1 MRVYPVKYLITVFF
15 ILLCSVYAHAQS
27 AITEDK
33 NYQKALYAWSKKNWK
48 QAIHYLEKAIEQNDA
63 NLEAAIT
70 LAEWNAQIHG
80 YDKSYQ
86 ILKNAYLL
94 VPNNQKE
101 KYTKKLVKA
110 ALLSAHYEE
119 AAQWLSKCLTQDA
132 SYFQLQKQIQFVS
145 EHSAVR
151 SGAIMQNLGIRIN
164 TSYPEMFPFVSAD
177 SNELLF
183 TRKVNNIDDELYKA
197 QRDSCGFWLRAKNE
211 GYPINSPDA
220 ELYQSYSA
228 DGHYQFITRCDTRSE
243 NGWSLGACDLLMAYR
258 SDSFWTVPESF
269 GGTINTTDYEGMPC
283 LSADNK
289 TLFFISNK
297 KGGFGGMDIWMS
309 HFKDGLW
316 QEPINLG
323 PKINTAGNEYAPFL
337 HPDGKHLYFSSDGHV
352 GFGGLD
358 LFVANW
364 LQDTTW
370 SYPRNLGLPINSAFD
385 DMSMFVFQNGSAAY
399 ISSDRDSIAG
409 NFDIYAGALPGF
421 AMADEVVYVKGVV
434 YDSISKEALSNVFID
449 FIDQRN
455 DKSYQVLTN
464 RGDGSYMIPLLK
476 NTNYSIRL
484 KRYSYQAYDTVLAI
498 PLTYKSNHLPL
509 SFALLTNDYEPPV
522 FDSLLAR
529 MHFEIN
535 KTTLTDSLL
544 QELSSKVKSLVAD
557 KAYQWSINCYTDNT
571 GNPILNETISAKR
584 AHLLKSLIMQ
594 LGVDQEKITTNAM
607 GEQNPIDD
615 NATEEGRLNN
625 RRVELWIRK

>member
-1 MRVYPVKYLITVFF
+1 MKQFSFCIFIVFF
-15 ILLCSVYAHAQS
+15 IGVFSLKVNAQEV
-27 AITEDK
+27 ITLDK
-33 NYQKALYAWSKKNWK
+33 NYQKALYAWSKKNAK
-48 QAIHYLEKAIEQNDA
+48 QAIHYLEKALAQNEA
-63 NLEAAIT
+63 SLEVSIT
-70 LAEWNAQIHG
+70 LAEWNTQIHA
-80 YDKSYQ
+80 YEKSYQ
-86 ILKNAYLL
+86 ILKNTYSL

-101 KYTKKLVKA
+101 KYTKKLVKS
-110 ALLSAHYEE
+110 ALLASRTDE
-119 AAQWLSKCLTQDA
+119 AKQWLSKCLIQDA
-132 SYFQLQKQIQFVS
+132 TYVHLQKHVQFVAENS
-145 EHSAVR
+145 SIRA
-151 SGAIMQNLGIRIN
+151 GAIVQNLGIRIN
-164 TSYPEMFPFVSAD
+164 TSFPEMFPFVSAD
-177 SNELLF
+177 STELLF

-197 QRDSCGFWLRAKNE
+197 QRDTCGFWLRAKNE

-297 KGGFGGMDIWMS
+297 KGGYGGMDIWMS

-323 PKINTAGNEYAPFL
+323 PKINTAGNEFAPFL
-337 HPDGKHLYFSSDGHV
+337 HPDGKHFYFSSDGHL

-358 LFVANW
+358 LFTANW
-364 LQDTTW
+364 LQDTVW
-370 SYPRNLGLPINSAFD
+370 SYPRNLGLPVNTAFD
-385 DMSMFVFQNGSAAY
+385 DMSIFVFQNGNATY
-399 ISSDRDSIAG
+399 FSSDRDSMAG
-409 NFDIYAGALPGF
+409 NFDIYAGNLPSF
-421 AMADEVVYVKGVV
+421 AMADEVVYMKGVV
-434 YDSISKEALSNVFID
+434 YDSVSKEPLNNAFID
-449 FIDQRN
+449 FIDQKN
-455 DKSYQVLTN
+455 DKSYQVLSN

-476 NTNYSIRL
+476 NTNYTIRL
-484 KRYSYQAYDTVLAI
+484 KRYSYQAKDTTILI
-498 PLTYKSNHLPL
+498 PIANSSNAYPL
-509 SFALLTNDYEPPV
+509 SFALLSNDYEPPV

-535 KTTLTDSLL
+535 KTILTDSLIL
-544 QELSSKVKSLVAD
+544 ELSSRVKSLITD
-557 KAYQWSINCYTDNT
+557 KAYQWSINCFTDNS

-584 AHLLKSLIMQ
+584 AQILKSLLIQ
-594 LGVDQEKITTNAM
+594 LGVDQEKITMNAM

-625 RRVELWIRK
+625 RRVEIWIRK

>member
-1 MRVYPVKYLITVFF
+1 MKYNQQKILVVVFIILI
-15 ILLCSVYAHAQS
+15 CSVCSYAQS
-27 AITEDK
+27 AIALDK
-33 NYQKALYAWSKKNWK
+33 NYQKALYAWSKKNAK
-48 QAIHYLEKAIEQNDA
+48 QAIHYLEKAIAQNETS
-63 NLEAAIT
+63 LEAYIT
-70 LAEWNAQIHG
+70 LAEWNAQIHA
-80 YDKSYQ
+80 YNKSYQ
-86 ILKNAYLL
+86 ILKDATAI
-94 VPNNQKE
+94 VPINQKE
-101 KYTKKLVKA
+101 KFTKKIVKA
-110 ALLSAHYEE
+110 ALLSSHYEE
-119 AAQWLSKCLTQDA
+119 ANEWLRKCLVQDA
-132 SYFQLQKQIQFVS
+132 SYFQLQRQIQFVRENS
-145 EHSAVR
+145 TIR
-151 SGAIMQNLGIRIN
+151 NGAIVQNLGIRIN
-164 TSYPEMFPFVSAD
+164 TNYPEMFPFVSAD

-197 QRDSCGFWLRAKNE
+197 QRDTCGYWLRAKNE
-211 GYPINSPDA
+211 GYPINSHDA

-297 KGGFGGMDIWMS
+297 KGGYGGMDIWMS

-323 PKINTAGNEYAPFL
+323 PKINSPGNEFAPFL
-337 HPDGKHLYFSSDGHV
+337 HPDGKHFYFSSDGHI

-364 LQDTTW
+364 LQDTVW
-370 SYPRNLGLPINSAFD
+370 SFPRNLGLPINTAFD
-385 DMSMFVFQNGSAAY
+385 DMSMFVFQNGNAAY
-399 ISSDRDSIAG
+399 ICSDRDSIAG
-409 NFDIYAGALPGF
+409 NFDIYAATMPNF
-421 AMADEVVYVKGVV
+421 AFADEVVYVKGVV
-434 YDSISKEALSNVFID
+434 YDSISKEPLNNTFID
-449 FIDQRN
+449 FIDERN

-476 NTNYSIRL
+476 NTNYLVRL
-484 KRYSYQAYDTVLAI
+484 KRYSYQAKDTFMEI
-498 PLTYKSNHLPL
+498 PSAYSSNKYEQ
-509 SFALLTNDYEPPV
+509 SFALLTNDYEAPV
-522 FDSLLAR
+522 FDTLLAR

-535 KTTLTDSLL
+535 KTQLADSLL
-544 QELSSKVKSLVAD
+544 QELSKGVKLAVEDPS
-557 KAYQWSINCYTDNT
+557 YQWSINCFTDNT

-584 AHLLKSLIMQ
+584 AQLIKALLLQ
-594 LGVDQEKITTNAM
+594 LGLAQEKITINAL

-615 NATEEGRLNN
+615 NSTEEGRLNN
-625 RRVELWIRK
+625 RRVEIWLRK

>member
-1 MRVYPVKYLITVFF
+1 MKQFSFCIFIVFF
-15 ILLCSVYAHAQS
+15 IGAFSLKVNAQE
-27 AITEDK
+27 AITLDK
-33 NYQKALYAWSKKNWK
+33 NYQKALYAWSKKNAK
-48 QAIHYLEKAIEQNDA
+48 QAIHYLEKALAQNEA
-63 NLEAAIT
+63 SLEVSIT
-70 LAEWNAQIHG
+70 LAEWNTQIHA
-80 YDKSYQ
+80 YEKSYQ
-86 ILKNAYLL
+86 ILKNTYSL

-101 KYTKKLVKA
+101 KYTKKLVKS
-110 ALLSAHYEE
+110 ALLASRTDE
-119 AAQWLSKCLTQDA
+119 AKQWLSKCLIQDA
-132 SYFQLQKQIQFVS
+132 TYVHLQKQVQFVAENS
-145 EHSAVR
+145 TIRA
-151 SGAIMQNLGIRIN
+151 GAIVQNLGIRIN
-164 TSYPEMFPFVSAD
+164 TSFPEMFPFVSAD
-177 SNELLF
+177 STELLF

-197 QRDSCGFWLRAKNE
+197 QRDTCGFWLRAKNE

-258 SDSFWTVPESF
+258 TDSFWTVPESF

-297 KGGFGGMDIWMS
+297 KGGYGGMDIWMS

-323 PKINTAGNEYAPFL
+323 PKINTAGNEFAPFL
-337 HPDGKHLYFSSDGHV
+337 HPDGKHFYFSSDGHL

-358 LFVANW
+358 LFMANW
-364 LQDTTW
+364 LQDTVW
-370 SYPRNLGLPINSAFD
+370 SYPRNLGLPINTAFD
-385 DMSMFVFQNGSAAY
+385 DMSIFVFQNGNAAY
-399 ISSDRDSIAG
+399 ISSDRDSMAG
-409 NFDIYAGALPGF
+409 NFDIYAGNLPSF
-421 AMADEVVYVKGVV
+421 AMADEVVYMKGVV
-434 YDSISKEALSNVFID
+434 YDSVSKEPLNNAFID
-449 FIDQRN
+449 FIDQKN
-455 DKSYQVLTN
+455 DKSYQVLSN

-484 KRYSYQAYDTVLAI
+484 KRYSYQAKDTTILISIANS
-498 PLTYKSNHLPL
+498 SNAYPL
-509 SFALLTNDYEPPV
+509 SFALLSNDYEPPV

-535 KTTLTDSLL
+535 KTVLADSLL
-544 QELSSKVKSLVAD
+544 QELSARVKQIMVDPSF
-557 KAYQWSINCYTDNT
+557 QWSINCFTDNS

-584 AHLLKSLIMQ
+584 SQILKNLLIQ

-625 RRVELWIRK
+625 RRVEIWIRK

>member
-1 MRVYPVKYLITVFF
+1 MKHFSFSIFIVFF
-15 ILLCSVYAHAQS
+15 IGAFMLKANAQS
-27 AITEDK
+27 AITLDK
-33 NYQKALYAWSKKNWK
+33 NYQKALFAWSKKNAK
-48 QAIHYLEKAIEQNDA
+48 QAIHYLEKALAQNEA
-63 NLEAAIT
+63 SLEVSIT
-70 LAEWNAQIHG
+70 LAEWNAQLHA
-80 YDKSYQ
+80 YEKSYQ
-86 ILKNAYLL
+86 ILKNTYSL

-101 KYTKKLVKA
+101 KYTKKLVKS
-110 ALLSAHYEE
+110 ALLASHTDE
-119 AAQWLSKCLTQDA
+119 AKQWLSKCLIQDA
-132 SYFQLQKQIQFVS
+132 TYIQLQKQVQFVAENS
-145 EHSAVR
+145 SIRA
-151 SGAIMQNLGIRIN
+151 GAIVQNLGIRIN
-164 TSYPEMFPFVSAD
+164 TSFPEMFPFVSAD
-177 SNELLF
+177 STELLF
-183 TRKVNNIDDELYKA
+183 TRKVNNIDDELFKA
-197 QRDSCGFWLRAKNE
+197 QRDTCGFWLRAKNE

-297 KGGFGGMDIWMS
+297 KGGYGGMDIWMS

-323 PKINTAGNEYAPFL
+323 PKINTAGNEFAPFL
-337 HPDGKHLYFSSDGHV
+337 HPDGKHFYFSSDGHL

-358 LFVANW
+358 LFTANW
-364 LQDTTW
+364 LQDTVW
-370 SYPRNLGLPINSAFD
+370 SNSRNLGLPVNTAFD
-385 DMSMFVFQNGSAAY
+385 DMSIFVFQNGNAAY
-399 ISSDRDSIAG
+399 FSSDRDSMAG
-409 NFDIYAGALPGF
+409 NFDIYAGNLPSF
-421 AMADEVVYVKGVV
+421 SMADEVVYMKGVV
-434 YDSISKEALSNVFID
+434 YDSVSKEPLNNAFID
-449 FIDQRN
+449 FIDQKN
-455 DKSYQVLTN
+455 DKSYQVLSN

-476 NTNYSIRL
+476 NTTYSIRL
-484 KRYSYQAYDTVLAI
+484 KRYSYQAKDTTILI
-498 PLTYKSNHLPL
+498 PIANSSNAYPL
-509 SFALLTNDYEPPV
+509 SFALLSNDYEPPV

-535 KTTLTDSLL
+535 KTVLADSLL
-544 QELSSKVKSLVAD
+544 QELSARVKQIMVDPSF
-557 KAYQWSINCYTDNT
+557 QWSINCFTDNT

-584 AHLLKSLIMQ
+584 AQILKSLLIQ

-607 GEQNPIDD
+607 GEQNPVDD

-625 RRVELWIRK
+625 RRVEIWIRK

>member
-1 MRVYPVKYLITVFF
+1 MKQFSFCIFIVFF
-15 ILLCSVYAHAQS
+15 IGAFSLKVNAQE
-27 AITEDK
+27 AITLDK
-33 NYQKALYAWSKKNWK
+33 NYQKALYAWSKKNAK
-48 QAIHYLEKAIEQNDA
+48 QAIHYLEKALAQNEA
-63 NLEAAIT
+63 SLEVSIT
-70 LAEWNAQIHG
+70 LAEWNTQLHA
-80 YDKSYQ
+80 YEKSYQ
-86 ILKNAYLL
+86 ILKNTYSL

-101 KYTKKLVKA
+101 KYTKKLVKS
-110 ALLSAHYEE
+110 ALLASRTDE
-119 AAQWLSKCLTQDA
+119 AKQWLSKCLIQDA
-132 SYFQLQKQIQFVS
+132 TYLQLQKQVQFVAENS
-145 EHSAVR
+145 SIRA
-151 SGAIMQNLGIRIN
+151 GAIVQNLGIRIN
-164 TSYPEMFPFVSAD
+164 TSFPEMFPFVSAD
-177 SNELLF
+177 STELLF

-197 QRDSCGFWLRAKNE
+197 QRDTCGFWLRAKNE

-297 KGGFGGMDIWMS
+297 KGGYGGMDIWMS

-323 PKINTAGNEYAPFL
+323 PKINTAGNEFAPFL
-337 HPDGKHLYFSSDGHV
+337 HPDGKHFYFSSDGHL

-358 LFVANW
+358 LFMANW
-364 LQDTTW
+364 LQDTVW
-370 SYPRNLGLPINSAFD
+370 SYPRNLGLPINTAFD
-385 DMSMFVFQNGSAAY
+385 DMSIFVFQNGNAAY
-399 ISSDRDSIAG
+399 ISSDRDSMAG
-409 NFDIYAGALPGF
+409 NFDIYAGNLPSF
-421 AMADEVVYVKGVV
+421 AMADEVVYMKGVV
-434 YDSISKEALSNVFID
+434 YDSVSKEPLNNAFID
-449 FIDQRN
+449 FIDQKN
-455 DKSYQVLTN
+455 DKSYQVLSN

-484 KRYSYQAYDTVLAI
+484 KRYSYQAKDTTILI
-498 PLTYKSNHLPL
+498 PIANSSNAYPL
-509 SFALLTNDYEPPV
+509 SFALLSNDYEPPV

-535 KTTLTDSLL
+535 KTVLADSLL
-544 QELSSKVKSLVAD
+544 QELSARVKQIMVDPSF
-557 KAYQWSINCYTDNT
+557 QWSINCFTDNS

-584 AHLLKSLIMQ
+584 AQILKSLLIQ

-625 RRVELWIRK
+625 RRVEVWIRK

>member
-1 MRVYPVKYLITVFF
+1 MKQFSFCIFIVFF
-15 ILLCSVYAHAQS
+15 IGAFSLKVNAQE
-27 AITEDK
+27 AITIDK
-33 NYQKALYAWSKKNWK
+33 NYQKALYAWSKKNAK
-48 QAIHYLEKAIEQNDA
+48 QAIHYLEKALAQNEASIEA
-63 NLEAAIT
+63 SIT
-70 LAEWNAQIHG
+70 LAEWNTQIHA
-80 YDKSYQ
+80 YEKSYQ
-86 ILKNAYLL
+86 ILKNTYSL

-101 KYTKKLVKA
+101 KYTKKLVKS
-110 ALLSAHYEE
+110 ALLASRTDE
-119 AAQWLSKCLTQDA
+119 AKQWLSKCLIQDA
-132 SYFQLQKQIQFVS
+132 TYVHLQKQVQFVAENS
-145 EHSAVR
+145 TIRA
-151 SGAIMQNLGIRIN
+151 GAIVQNLGIRIN
-164 TSYPEMFPFVSAD
+164 TSFPEMFPFVSAD
-177 SNELLF
+177 STELLF

-197 QRDSCGFWLRAKNE
+197 QRDTCGFWLRAKNE

-258 SDSFWTVPESF
+258 TDSFWTVPESF

-297 KGGFGGMDIWMS
+297 KGGYGGMDIWMS

-323 PKINTAGNEYAPFL
+323 PKINTAGNEFAPFL
-337 HPDGKHLYFSSDGHV
+337 HPDGKHFYFSSDGHL

-358 LFVANW
+358 LFMANW
-364 LQDTTW
+364 LQDTVW
-370 SYPRNLGLPINSAFD
+370 SYPRNLGLPINTAFD
-385 DMSMFVFQNGSAAY
+385 DMSIFVFQNGNAAY
-399 ISSDRDSIAG
+399 FSSDRDSMAG
-409 NFDIYAGALPGF
+409 NFDIYAGNLPSF
-421 AMADEVVYVKGVV
+421 AMADEVVYMKGVV
-434 YDSISKEALSNVFID
+434 YDSVSKEPLNNAFID
-449 FIDQRN
+449 FIDQKN
-455 DKSYQVLTN
+455 DKSYQVLSN

-476 NTNYSIRL
+476 NTTYSIRL
-484 KRYSYQAYDTVLAI
+484 KRYSYQAKDTTILI
-498 PLTYKSNHLPL
+498 PIANSSNAYPL
-509 SFALLTNDYEPPV
+509 SFALLSNDYEPPV

-535 KTTLTDSLL
+535 KTVLADSLL
-544 QELSSKVKSLVAD
+544 QELSARVKQIMVDPSF
-557 KAYQWSINCYTDNT
+557 QWSINCFTDNS

-584 AHLLKSLIMQ
+584 AQILKSLLIQ

-625 RRVELWIRK
+625 RRVEIWIRK